1 MKIIQLKC
9 PSCGAS
15 LEAEDNLEKFYC
27 KYCGAKIVLA
37 EQDKAVIGAKVFKD
51 FLAYR
56 ERNAER
62 KAEEKRLKLEK
73 EKEEQKHL
81 LIFGGGFFLLMM
93 IMSFVA
99 MIISYIK

>member
-62 KAEEKRLKLEK
+62 RAEEKRQELEK
-73 EKEEQKHL
+73 EREENKRNDRFL
-81 LIFGGGFFLLMM
+81 ACMLIGFAIFFLLA
-93 IMSFVA
+93 FLLT
-99 MIISYIK
+99 K